1 MCIRDRASYKSVSS
15 LTSRTSRESAMP
27 TFSDYNLP
35 DVIVRTLA
43 RRSITNP
50 TPVQEVVIPDALA
63 GKNVLGRARTG
74 SGKTLAFGIPV
85 LVALAGGH
93 SRPKA
98 PRGLIV
104 LPTRELANQVRE
116 VLDPLADALGLRL
129 ATVYG
134 GTSYD
139 RQIKRLR
146 AGVDIVV
153 ATPGRLADLI
163 NRRAVTLDDIQITVL
178 DEADHLCDLGFYKP
192 IDALLAQAPTNG
204 QRMLLSATLDGD
216 VNRLVR
222 RHLPDHV
229 LHECDP
235 AEGQSDLMEHH
246 VLVSDTTEKVATT
259 RALLAANPRSIVF
272 TRTRR
277 GASNL
282 AKRLTRDGVVAVDL
296 HGDLSQRL
304 RERNLQRFSDGDAT
318 VVVATDV
325 AARGIHVDNVGL
337 VVHYDA
343 PAEPKSYLHRSGRT
357 ARAGESGT
365 VVTMTTRQAVG
376 DVVRLQQ
383 KAGVEARHHD
393 ARTMARP
400 MTVESMSGAG
410 EAAPAVGSGGK
421 SFGGGK
427 GRPGGGRRKGAPQGG
442 YARTGNA
449 GGQRSRSG
457 GGPRRSGGGGQV
469 GGQGGASRRS
479 GGNSGGNRSHE
490 YSDAR

>member
-1 MCIRDRASYKSVSS
+1 
-15 LTSRTSRESAMP
+15 MP
-27 TFSDYNLP
+27 TFSDYHLP
-35 DVIVRTLA
+35 DVIVRVLA
-43 RRSITNP
+43 GQGITNP

-85 LVALAGGH
+85 LVALSGGQ

-163 NRRAVTLDDIQITVL
+163 NRRAVTLDDIEITVL

-192 IDALLAQAPTNG
+192 IDALLAQTPTNG

-235 AEGQSDLMEHH
+235 SEGQSDLMEHH
-246 VLVSDTTEKVATT
+246 VLVSDATEKVATT

-304 RERNLQRFSDGDAT
+304 RERNLKRFSDGDAT

-325 AARGIHVDNVGL
+325 AARGIHVDHVGL

-343 PAEPKSYLHRSGRT
+343 PPEPKAYLHRSGRT

-365 VVTMTTRQAVG
+365 VVTMTTRQEVG

-393 ARTMARP
+393 ARTMERP
-400 MTVESMSGAG
+400 MTVESLSGAG

-421 SFGGGK
+421 SSGGGGGK

-442 YARTGNA
+442 YARSSNA

-457 GGPRRSGGGGQV
+457 GGQGGGPRRSGG

-479 GGNSGGNRSHE
+479 GGNSGGNRSHQ
-490 YSDAR
+490 YSDSR

>member
-1 MCIRDRASYKSVSS
+1 
-15 LTSRTSRESAMP
+15 MP
-27 TFSDYNLP
+27 NFSDFDL
-35 DVIVRTLA
+35 DDAVVRILE
-43 RRSITNP
+43 RQGISKP
-50 TPVQEVVIPDALA
+50 TPVQSVVIPDALA

-74 SGKTLAFGIPV
+74 SGKTLAFGLPILAA
-85 LVALAGGH
+85 LVGGQ

-98 PRGLIV
+98 PRGLII

-163 NRRAVTLDDIQITVL
+163 ERRAVTLDDIQVTVL

-192 IDALLAQAPTNG
+192 IDALLTKTPSNG
-204 QRMLLSATLDGD
+204 QRLLLSATLDGD
-216 VNRLVR
+216 VNRLVK
-222 RHLPDHV
+222 RHLPQHV

-235 AEGQSDLMEHH
+235 TEGQPVSMEHH
-246 VLVSDTTEKVATT
+246 VVVTEGTDKVATT
-259 RALLAANPRSIVF
+259 RELLQANPRSIVF

-282 AKRLTRDGVVAVDL
+282 AKRLTRDGVIAVDL

-304 RERNLQRFSDGDAT
+304 RERNLKRFSDGDAT

-325 AARGIHVDNVGL
+325 AARGIHVDHVGL
-337 VVHYDA
+337 VVHYDV
-343 PAEPKSYLHRSGRT
+343 PAEPKAYLHRSGRT

-365 VVTMTTRQAVG
+365 VITMTTRQDVG

-383 KAGVEARHHD
+383 KAGVAAMHHD
-393 ARTMARP
+393 ARTMLRP
-400 MTVESMSGAG
+400 MTADSMSGAG
-410 EAAPAVGSGGK
+410 DAAPQVGAGGK
-421 SFGGGK
+421 SGGGGK

-442 YARTGNA
+442 YARSGNA

-457 GGPRRSGGGGQV
+457 GPGRSGGGN
-469 GGQGGASRRS
+469 AS
-479 GGNSGGNRSHE
+479 GGGSGRSRS
-490 YSDAR
+490 YSSSNAR